1 MPQKSAVLTAMTYL
15 HIPLPEY
22 YYQRWRVLRFCS
34 EWKEVVPRRSNDRQ
48 HSAILQIV
56 KCNRTLESEE
66 KVGQTN
72 QNRNKTK
79 LGSVSSMPYGTYTAD
94 LYTWSSAT
102 SLYPRPC
109 GPEMI
114 SYLG

>member
-1 MPQKSAVLTAMTYL
+1 MRAG
-15 HIPLPEY
+15 
-22 YYQRWRVLRFCS
+22 
-34 EWKEVVPRRSNDRQ
+34 EVVPRRSNDRQ

-79 LGSVSSMPYGTYTAD
+79 LGSVSSMPCGTYTAD

-102 SLYPRPC
+102 SLSRLNRDDFLSWVGLPT
-109 GPEMI
+109 
-114 SYLG
+114 